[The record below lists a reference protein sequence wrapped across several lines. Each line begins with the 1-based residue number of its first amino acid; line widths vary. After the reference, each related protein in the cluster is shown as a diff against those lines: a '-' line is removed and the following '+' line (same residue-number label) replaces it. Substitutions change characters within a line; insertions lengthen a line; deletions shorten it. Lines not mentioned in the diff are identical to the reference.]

1 MGEGL
6 CSSSAAVAVQSRGA
20 NGRVRKGWVIIRP
33 PSRTLSFS
41 VGEVWC
47 AADAKRSADQY
58 HGQLALISIEHVI
71 DAVCAC
77 GGARVGVEKNRAH
90 DVFSLPPTPSY
101 AEAANGL
108 VSSGSGPSGGQRQ
121 AQQAITYRL
130 VGNDAYSQLD
140 RRRLFSRRFQPFLFP
155 ASSFLWHIV
164 SPVFLL
170 FSLIHP
176 ISISQPT
183 QPPSPRASRR
193 ASPRREPESTP
204 RSTSTARTPSPS
216 PASPSTPPAPLPRRT
231 PSTSSPS
238 SSTPSPPNRP

>member
-1 MGEGL
+1 MMCFRCPPRPATRKQQTAL
-6 CSSSAAVAVQSRGA
+6 SAAAQGQAAVS
-20 NGRVRKGWVIIRP
+20 
-33 PSRTLSFS
+33 
-41 VGEVWC
+41 
-47 AADAKRSADQY
+47 
-58 HGQLALISIEHVI
+58 
-71 DAVCAC
+71 
-77 GGARVGVEKNRAH
+77 
-90 DVFSLPPTPSY
+90 
-101 AEAANGL
+101 
-108 VSSGSGPSGGQRQ
+108 GQRSQ
-121 AQQAITYRL
+121 RVTYRL
-130 VGNDAYSQLD
+130 AGNDAYSRLD
-140 RRRLFSRRFQPFLFP
+140 TRRLFPRRFQPFLFP
-155 ASSFLWHIV
+155 ASSFLWHVV

>member
-1 MGEGL
+1 MW
-6 CSSSAAVAVQSRGA
+6 R
-20 NGRVRKGWVIIRP
+20 
-33 PSRTLSFS
+33 F
-41 VGEVWC
+41 
-47 AADAKRSADQY
+47 
-58 HGQLALISIEHVI
+58 
-71 DAVCAC
+71 
-77 GGARVGVEKNRAH
+77 GARVGVEKIEHMMCFRC
-90 DVFSLPPTPSY
+90 PPRPATRKQQTALS
-101 AEAANGL
+101 AAAQGQAA
-108 VSSGSGPSGGQRQ
+108 VSGQRP
-121 AQQAITYRL
+121 AQPAVTYRL
-130 VGNDAYSQLD
+130 AGNDAYSQLD